1 MRPLEGGS
9 DQPATRRRVLRL
21 TGVPGAALLA
31 GCTEDVGAEFPENRE
46 WPLAGRLPA
55 LPVRERAAVMAE
67 RIEAMAD
74 APLREPADLE
84 GAFDGYAL
92 ELEFAERERDVLR
105 VGYEDPERRTRG
117 DLGNVGLLAGA
128 YAALVGN
135 GYDAT
140 ALGVEI
146 LDDAP
151 ASYGVATAESAWAER
166 YLGGD
171 LSAEGY
177 GELVAGTIEFKRHA
191 PEVDVSPDE

>member
-1 MRPLEGGS
+1 MRPLEAGS
-9 DQPATRRRVLRL
+9 DRTATRRRVLRAA
-21 TGVPGAALLA
+21 GVAGTALLA
-31 GCTEDVGAEFPENRE
+31 GCTEDVGEEFPENRE
-46 WPLAGRLPA
+46 WPVAGWLPA
-55 LPVRERAAVMAE
+55 LPVRERAELMAE

-84 GAFDGYAL
+84 GAFEGYAL
-92 ELEFAERERDVLR
+92 ELEFVERERDVLR

-117 DLGNVGLLAGA
+117 DLQNVGLLAGA
-128 YAALVGN
+128 YVALVGN

-151 ASYGVATAESAWAER
+151 ASYGVASAESAWAER
-166 YLGGD
+166 YVDGD
-171 LSAEGY
+171 LSAKGY
-177 GELVAGTIEFKRHA
+177 GELVAGTIESKRHS